1 MEEQEKNKVIHNE
14 LLNELI
20 KERPNITYLTELGI
34 TLQDYISAEILF
46 LENESDPFNST
57 LYTNYAM
64 CLFFA
69 VAERMRKIAHFI
81 H

>member
-1 MEEQEKNKVIHNE
+1 MEEKEKNNVIHNE

-20 KERPNITYLTELGI
+20 KERPTITYFTELGI

-46 LENESDPFNST
+46 LENQGGGDT

-64 CLFFA
+64 CLFFT
-69 VAERMRKIAHFI
+69 VAERMKKVTQFVH
-81 H
+81 

>member
-1 MEEQEKNKVIHNE
+1 MTNEEKKISHND

-20 KERPNITYLTELGI
+20 KERPTITHFTELGI
-34 TLQDYISAEILF
+34 TLQDYITAEVLM

-64 CLFFA
+64 CLFFT
-69 VAERMRKIAHFI
+69 VAERMTKITQFLH
-81 H
+81 

>member
-1 MEEQEKNKVIHNE
+1 MKDEDVNVQNQ

-20 KERPNITYLTELGI
+20 KERPDITYLTELGI
-34 TLQDYISAEILF
+34 ILQDYITAEVLM

-64 CLFFA
+64 CLFFT
-69 VAERMRKIAHFI
+69 VAERMTKITQFLH
-81 H
+81 

>member
-1 MEEQEKNKVIHNE
+1 MEEQEKNKLIHNE

-34 TLQDYISAEILF
+34 TLQDYISAEILL
-46 LENESDPFNST
+46 LENEGGGGT

-64 CLFFA
+64 CLFFT
-69 VAERMRKIAHFI
+69 VAERMAKISHFV

>member
-1 MEEQEKNKVIHNE
+1 MINDKNKNIHND

-34 TLQDYISAEILF
+34 ILQDYITAEVLM

-64 CLFFA
+64 CLFFT
-69 VAERMRKIAHFI
+69 VAERMTKITQFI